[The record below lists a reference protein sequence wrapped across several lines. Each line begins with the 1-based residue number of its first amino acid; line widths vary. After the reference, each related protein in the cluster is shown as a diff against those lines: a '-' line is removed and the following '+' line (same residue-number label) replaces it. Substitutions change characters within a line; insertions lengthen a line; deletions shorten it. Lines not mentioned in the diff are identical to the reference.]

1 MRLIHPVSY
10 TLSRRRAAFPP
21 CIEAAPSTWLL
32 AFLLI
37 LALLYTLY
45 LVRAL
50 VVPIVLV
57 LLLYLGL
64 SPLVGGLARLRLP
77 RALAAALVVLGLT
90 AATGGGIYAL
100 ADPATAWLRQAP
112 TALQEMR
119 AKLNLS
125 RGPLADLQRASQ
137 TVASILAT
145 GGRVGRD
152 LCGLPM
158 GFGNRRRALR
168 IGTAI
173 RREISYY
180 SSPSP

>member
-1 MRLIHPVSY
+1 
-10 TLSRRRAAFPP
+10 
-21 CIEAAPSTWLL
+21 
-32 AFLLI
+32 
-37 LALLYTLY
+37 
-45 LVRAL
+45 
-50 VVPIVLV
+50 
-57 LLLYLGL
+57 
-64 SPLVGGLARLRLP
+64 
-77 RALAAALVVLGLT
+77 
-90 AATGGGIYAL
+90 
-100 ADPATAWLRQAP
+100 
-112 TALQEMR
+112 MR

-152 LCGLPM
+152 LCGLLM